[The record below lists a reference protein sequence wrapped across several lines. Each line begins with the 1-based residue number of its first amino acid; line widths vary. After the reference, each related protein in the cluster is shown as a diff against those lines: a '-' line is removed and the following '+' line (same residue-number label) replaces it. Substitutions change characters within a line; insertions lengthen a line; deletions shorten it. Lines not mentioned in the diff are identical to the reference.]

1 MGDIHTHHSART
13 NDGHHS
19 YVVRNLPAMRPDLS
33 IFRSTHSI
41 GPARFLQSFE
51 KIYNEQAMP
60 ENRHDRHKHPS
71 DPRCCISWPVQ
82 ALGFFTAF
90 LGSKRIGLE

>member
-1 MGDIHTHHSART
+1 
-13 NDGHHS
+13 
-19 YVVRNLPAMRPDLS
+19 
-33 IFRSTHSI
+33 
-41 GPARFLQSFE
+41 
-51 KIYNEQAMP
+51 MP

-90 LGSKRIGLE
+90 LVAKRIGLE